1 MVTERGNITI
11 NSVDINR
18 IVKEYYEQVHACKF
32 DNLDEMGY
40 FYE

>member
-18 IVKEYYEQVHACKF
+18 IVKEYYEQVHAYKF
-32 DNLDEMGY
+32 DDLDEMGY